1 MDFYSEHFESKKILI
16 QILSTLFI
24 MRIVGCICYSDIRDA
39 CFYEIYTS
47 LHLVHMRLGALYL
60 SNDSS
65 VLRVLDPAA
74 DAEFLG

>member
-1 MDFYSEHFESKKILI
+1 MDFYTEHFESKKNPY
-16 QILSTLFI
+16 SNTLYFI
-24 MRIVGCICYSDIRDA
+24 HNENLGCICYSDLRDA

-74 DAEFLG
+74 DAEFLS